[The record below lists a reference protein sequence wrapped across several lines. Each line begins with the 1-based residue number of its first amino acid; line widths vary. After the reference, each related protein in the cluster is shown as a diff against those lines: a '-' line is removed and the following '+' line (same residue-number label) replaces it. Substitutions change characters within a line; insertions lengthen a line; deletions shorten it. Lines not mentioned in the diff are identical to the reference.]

1 MSTVL
6 RKLSSSQIKTFRGTL
21 NNFKV
26 RNIRQFSSVAEEDK
40 QEASAPASS
49 TNSIM
54 DRFKLTAEV
63 TVSKIFPAGFGWQ
76 TASTIADG
84 MGYQAT
90 DMGFFIA
97 TGAGDFAGVMLGHTL
112 YYYAKSMIDP
122 SVNTKTETVNG
133 LWLGSAAFCSGFV
146 WQPVV
151 NTLQAASIPFIGV
164 ASGTVAGCGLAF
176 FAGLRMFRVLYSPLG
191 MATVDNEN
199 FTTDA
204 QLSIAIGGAT
214 GAFVGTD
221 VAYMDGAGN
230 FLRPLIGIEEG
241 LSDLQGSFYAGA
253 STSLGFSAF
262 QSLQNIS
269 YAEGT
274 NWTD

>member
-1 MSTVL
+1 
-6 RKLSSSQIKTFRGTL
+6 
-21 NNFKV
+21 
-26 RNIRQFSSVAEEDK
+26 
-40 QEASAPASS
+40 
-49 TNSIM
+49 
-54 DRFKLTAEV
+54 
-63 TVSKIFPAGFGWQ
+63 
-76 TASTIADG
+76 
-84 MGYQAT
+84 
-90 DMGFFIA
+90 
-97 TGAGDFAGVMLGHTL
+97 
-112 YYYAKSMIDP
+112 
-122 SVNTKTETVNG
+122 
-133 LWLGSAAFCSGFV
+133 
-146 WQPVV
+146 
-151 NTLQAASIPFIGV
+151 
-164 ASGTVAGCGLAF
+164 
-176 FAGLRMFRVLYSPLG
+176 

-230 FLRPLIGIEEG
+230 FLRPLIGIEES